1 MDPRPPV
8 LRGRAWRRGP
18 DFLASAYRDATPA
31 FFRSVGRDALLLDV
45 DGTLGPHGLRT
56 PPEDVVRWMRGLRD
70 AGIAAAVVSNAG
82 ERRMAVFCG
91 ALGVPYVAR
100 AGKPSP
106 APYRK
111 ALALLGAAPD
121 RALFLGDQLYTDIA
135 GARTAGVLSVLVP
148 PVAAREPANVVLK
161 RLLEHAEIRRAL
173 GADGCR
179 RFYGRT

>member
-8 LRGRAWRRGP
+8 LRDRPWRRAP
-18 DFLASAYRDATPA
+18 DYFASGYRDATPD
-31 FFRSVGRDALLLDV
+31 FIRSVGRDALLLDV

-82 ERRMAVFCG
+82 ERRMAAFCG

-106 APYRK
+106 MPYRR
-111 ALALLGAAPD
+111 ALALLGVSPD
-121 RALFLGDQLYTDIA
+121 RAVFLGDQLYTDVA
-135 GARTAGVLSVLVP
+135 GARAAGVLSVLVP
-148 PVAAREPANVVLK
+148 PVAGREPANVVLK
-161 RLLEHAEIRRAL
+161 RLLERAEIRRAI
-173 GADGCR
+173 GAEGRR
-179 RFYGRT
+179 RFYGKT